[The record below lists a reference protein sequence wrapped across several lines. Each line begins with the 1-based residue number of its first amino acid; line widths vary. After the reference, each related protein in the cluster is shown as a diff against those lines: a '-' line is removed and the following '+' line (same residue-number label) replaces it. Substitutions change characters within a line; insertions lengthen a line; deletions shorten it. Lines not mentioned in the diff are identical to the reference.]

1 MTTRN
6 SVKNFIRPKMN
17 LLMILLV
24 IGAFVAIDQ
33 VAVPLVI
40 GTKIR
45 AASDYRSPIHFQ
57 YGDVKALVDLINEDE
72 SPKIITT
79 GDSIINGGGVK
90 SASDT
95 IANYLQGDL
104 RQAKSDYHVYN
115 LGLSGANP
123 GDIYFVVKSL
133 HLTSKDVVVYD
144 LNVSHYGYK
153 SIIFPNIT
161 AELAPKYQESQPL
174 YDVLGIKKDKLE
186 DRLQLLVNN
195 TWKLYAY
202 RDVLS
207 DMFKQ
212 KYLGKQPIKDYVSYD
227 PWNYMDWSSRTKGSP
242 KRGANEYPDSDP
254 SLLFTK
260 YLIQTVKQEGAN
272 ILIFNIPL
280 NQQMMKQYDMLN
292 RPMYDKNIARLS
304 KFITDNGATFTNYEK
319 LIPSPYFTDSLHPMK
334 QGNQIL
340 AKQLQHD
347 LEPWLSGKG
356 GTAQ

>member
-1 MTTRN
+1 
-6 SVKNFIRPKMN
+6 MN
-17 LLMILLV
+17 VWMMLLV
-24 IGAFVAIDQ
+24 ILSFVLIDQ
-33 VAVPLVI
+33 IVVPAAI

-45 AASDYRSPIHFQ
+45 ASSDTRSPIQFQ
-57 YGDVKALVDLINEDE
+57 YGDVKALIDLINHDK

-95 IANYLQGDL
+95 IANFLQGDI
-104 RQAKSDYHVYN
+104 RQAGSKYHVYN
-115 LGLSGANP
+115 LGLSGAAP

-133 HLTSKDVVVYD
+133 HLTPQDIVVYD

-153 SIIFPNIT
+153 SIIFPDIT
-161 AELAPKYQESQPL
+161 AELASKYEEDQPL

-207 DMFKQ
+207 EMLKE
-212 KYLGKQPIKDYVSYD
+212 KLGKRPSKDYVSYD
-227 PWNYMDWSSRTKGSP
+227 PWYYMDWSARTKGSP
-242 KRGANEYPDSDP
+242 KRGGNEYPDTDP
-254 SLLFTK
+254 SLMFTK
-260 YLIQTVKQEGAN
+260 YMIQTVKKAGAN

-304 KFITDNGATFTNYEK
+304 TFVTSYGAKFTDYEK
-319 LIPSPYFTDSLHPMK
+319 LVPSAFFTDSLHPMK
-334 QGNQIL
+334 KGNQLL
-340 AKQLQHD
+340 AKQLQQD
-347 LEPWLSGKG
+347 LTPWLDTKG
-356 GTAQ
+356 GAAK